1 MDLVTSLFISCLRWE
16 MTGAPVDTRPLTADE
31 CAALLT
37 LAERHDA
44 AHTVYRALKGTE
56 AFSDVR
62 EGDAVRGMERA
73 AHRCEYRYLLMQ
85 ATLARATAALS
96 AAHIDHVPLKG
107 AVLRPLWKNPLARLS
122 CDVDILVKKEDID
135 RAADALLS
143 VLKAE
148 RRGGS
153 GHDVS
158 LFTADN
164 VHIELHFSLVEE
176 ETPLPSDALLADPF
190 AFSSGDGYT
199 KTMPDA
205 YLYLYHITHMAKH
218 VLGGGCGVRPVLDT
232 WVLCHRTTPD
242 TDGRVRLLREGG
254 LDRFAACVEALC
266 AVWIDGAPATAAT
279 DSLSDFLLRGGAYG
293 NADGRSGVHA
303 GREGRVRYV
312 LSRLFLPV
320 SVMKRYYPVLEKHP
334 YLLPLLWVWRPLSL
348 VFGRGGRERRRALR
362 EAEAVDTAA
371 WGL

>member
-1 MDLVTSLFISCLRWE
+1 MDFVTSLFISCLRWE

-31 CAALLT
+31 CAALLA

-62 EGDAVRGMERA
+62 ESDAVRGMERA

-96 AAHIDHVPLKG
+96 TAHIDHLPLKG

-242 TDGRVRLLREGG
+242 TDGRVRLWRDGG
-254 LDRFAACVEALC
+254 LDPLPPAWRLFVPCGSTVRVPRRRPTVFPIFCFAAARTET
-266 AVWIDGAPATAAT
+266 PTAARACMRDARDACAT
-279 DSLSDFLLRGGAYG
+279 CS
-293 NADGRSGVHA
+293 
-303 GREGRVRYV
+303 
-312 LSRLFLPV
+312 PV
-320 SVMKRYYPVLEKHP
+320 CFCPSP
-334 YLLPLLWVWRPLSL
+334 
-348 VFGRGGRERRRALR
+348 
-362 EAEAVDTAA
+362 
-371 WGL
+371 